1 MIDFK
6 SSKSLNLSIQN
17 YGSTGT
23 FSKLKV
29 KSEVGILDDHMVWSP
44 RVHTYTEIILLS
56 KTKFDLI
63 CVFIMCK

>member
-29 KSEVGILDDHMVWSP
+29 KPEVGILDDHMVWSP
-44 RVHTYTEIILLS
+44 RVHTYTETRPKAS
-56 KTKFDLI
+56 GSSSRFKGG
-63 CVFIMCK
+63 